1 MRGMVAWLACS
12 TMEVRRAARR
22 AVAAATVVI
31 LVVLAPVLLLS
42 APSSAQAPLDQAE
55 QLADRYAPVLK
66 IREQSEECDT
76 GGERFGP
83 VSVDSVLDNDQILLR
98 QVGAN
103 NPVMMSGP
111 GAADLFD
118 VGEGFYLDFPGD
130 ALAPECVYERD
141 VRRYSRDLE
150 PTVYAHIATQPGAPG
165 QLALQYWF
173 FWYYNDWN
181 NTHEGDW
188 EGIQLLFEAD
198 SVEQALASEPVSV
211 GYAQHEGGERADWD
225 DAKLERQGSRPVVYP
240 SVGSHASYFSSALYL
255 GRSGSEGFGCDT
267 TDGPS
272 VEIDP
277 AVVVLPDRVDD
288 PEDPLAWLGFEGR
301 WGERQSGPFNGPTG
315 PTDKERW
322 TEPIEWHEQLRASSV
337 IIPGGDNAAASVANG
352 FCGVVDWGSQQLITL
367 TLNPVV
373 FFVGLV
379 LVVGVV
385 GALARRT
392 DWTPVAPLPIVRRR
406 RAGQI
411 IKAAARLYRSSVG
424 RFLEVGLNYLPI
436 AVVVGALVGLVAQL
450 PVIRSLIDGDI
461 EIGLVGVVLT
471 LAVGGLGHA
480 VGFVIATATTATL
493 MRGME
498 ADEQLSARAA
508 YRRTFQRLGDLLS
521 GLARSLVFVALLLV
535 SIVGIP
541 WGIRQLVRYQFLSPA
556 VALEGLGSQTAL
568 DRSSRLVRGR
578 WLHVAGVVLLLNGV
592 VALVN
597 AVVGLLL
604 LLVLSGLPLWAFSV
618 IVTVFAALVVPYA
631 SIGLIL
637 LYGDAVAQDDGIEV
651 AEPLEPAG
659 GART

>member
-1 MRGMVAWLACS
+1 MSRACVALG
-12 TMEVRRAARR
+12 R
-22 AVAAATVVI
+22 TVVAVLLM
-31 LVVLAPVLLLS
+31 LVVLVPG
-42 APSSAQAPLDQAE
+42 APSATAQAPDGPAE
-55 QLADRYAPVLK
+55 QLAERYAPVLK
-66 IREQSEECDT
+66 IREQTGECDT

-83 VSVDSVLDNDQILLR
+83 VAVDSVLENDQILLR

-103 NPVMMSGP
+103 NPVMMRGP

-118 VGEGFYLDFPGD
+118 LGEGFYLDFPGD

-141 VRRYSRDLE
+141 ARRYTRDLE
-150 PTVYAHIATQPGAPG
+150 PVVYAHIATESGESG
-165 QLALQYWF
+165 RLALQYWF

-181 NTHEGDW
+181 NKHEGDW
-188 EGIQLLFEAD
+188 EGIQLLFDAD
-198 SVEQALASEPVSV
+198 SMRQALASEPVSV

-272 VEIDP
+272 IEVDP
-277 AVVVLPDRVDD
+277 AVVVLPDEVADPDD
-288 PEDPLAWLGFEGR
+288 PLGWLEFEGR

-322 TEPIEWHEQLRASSV
+322 TEPITWHDQLRPDSV

-352 FCGVVDWGSQQLITL
+352 FCGVVDWGSRQLITL

-379 LVVGVV
+379 LFVAVL
-385 GALARRT
+385 GALFRRT
-392 DWTPVAPLPIVRRR
+392 DWTAVAPLPIVRRR

-411 IKAAARLYRSSVG
+411 IKAAARLYRSSAG
-424 RFLEVGLNYLPI
+424 RFLEVGLIYLPI
-436 AVVVGALVGLVAQL
+436 ALVVGAIVGLAAQL
-450 PVIRSLIDGDI
+450 PVVRSLVDGDI

-498 ADEQLSARAA
+498 TDDQLSARAA
-508 YRRTFQRLGDLLS
+508 YRRTFRRLGDLLS
-521 GLARSLVFVALLLV
+521 GLARSLGFVALLLV

-541 WGIRQLVRYQFLSPA
+541 WGIRQLVRYQFLGP
-556 VALEGLGSQTAL
+556 VVGLEGVGGQAAL
-568 DRSSRLVRGR
+568 DRSSLLVRGR
-578 WLHVAGVVLLLNGV
+578 WVHVAGVVLLLNGV
-592 VALVN
+592 VYLVN

-604 LLVLSGLPLWAFSV
+604 LVLLSGVPLWAFSV
-618 IVTVFAALVVPYA
+618 IVTVFGALVVPYA
-631 SIGLIL
+631 AIGLVL
-637 LYGDAVAQDDGIEV
+637 LYGDAVAQRDGIEA
-651 AEPLEPAG
+651 AEELESVG
-659 GART
+659 GARAR